1 MTGPLL
7 LDTCAA
13 IWVLENASLS
23 DEAVRA
29 IDEAADSGHPIYVS
43 PITAWEIGML
53 MVRGRLK
60 SVHSAE
66 RWFRHL
72 LDVPGVRLADMTP
85 EILIASSYLPGTLRR
100 DPADRILAAT
110 ARELDYVLVT
120 RDTSLLA
127 YAAEGHLRAIA
138 C

>member
-1 MTGPLL
+1 MRRRLL

-13 IWVLENASLS
+13 IWILENAPLS
-23 DEAVRA
+23 DAAVA
-29 IDEAADSGHPIYVS
+29 AVDEAADEGTDIHVS

-53 MVRGRLK
+53 MARGRFR
-60 SVHSAE
+60 SVHSPQL
-66 RWFRHL
+66 WFHRL
-72 LDVPGVRLADMTP
+72 LKVPGIRLADLSTD
-85 EILIASSYLPGTLRR
+85 ILIASSYLPEGQLR

-120 RDTSLLA
+120 RDASLLA
-127 YAAEGHLRAIA
+127 YAAEGHLQALA